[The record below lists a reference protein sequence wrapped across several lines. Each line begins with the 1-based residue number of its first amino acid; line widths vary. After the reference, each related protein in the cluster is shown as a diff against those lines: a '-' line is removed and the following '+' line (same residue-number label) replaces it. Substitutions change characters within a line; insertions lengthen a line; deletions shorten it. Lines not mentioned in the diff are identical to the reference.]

1 MQDINDFID
10 IAEKESK
17 NTYLV
22 NGDGDFKVPI
32 RSRLGA
38 IAIANLHFDDL
49 WVFRGC
55 GKIHNRT
62 WKKGAYGEHSC
73 SYIG

>member
-1 MQDINDFID
+1 MKSKVRLDTMQDINDFID
-10 IAEKESK
+10 VAEKESK

-22 NGDGDFKVPI
+22 NGDGDFRVPI

-49 WVFRGC
+49 WVESDVDISA
-55 GKIHNRT
+55 KILK
-62 WKKGAYGEHSC
+62 W
-73 SYIG
+73 IV

>member
-1 MQDINDFID
+1 MKLKIRLDTMQDINDFID
-10 IAEKESK
+10 IAETISK
-17 NTYLV
+17 NIYLV

-49 WVFRGC
+49 WVESDVDLSP
-55 GKIHNRT
+55 KILK
-62 WKKGAYGEHSC
+62 W
-73 SYIG
+73 IV

>member
-1 MQDINDFID
+1 MRLKIRLDTMQDINDFID

-49 WVFRGC
+49 WVESDVDFAP
-55 GKIHNRT
+55 KILK
-62 WKKGAYGEHSC
+62 WVE
-73 SYIG
+73 

>member
-1 MQDINDFID
+1 MKSKIRLDTMQDINDFID
-10 IAEKESK
+10 VAEKESK

-22 NGDGDFKVPI
+22 NGDGDFRVPI

-49 WVFRGC
+49 WVESDVDISA
-55 GKIHNRT
+55 KILK
-62 WKKGAYGEHSC
+62 W
-73 SYIG
+73 IV